1 MARRVGEWRV
11 EQLDRYVR
19 EGFDCGKPSL
29 NDFLHLLV
37 LRYEKRNLRRTY
49 AALLGDDGRVLGY
62 YTLASGKIGAKSFRA
77 NQGKKFPRQTVRV
90 VLLALLAV
98 DQRGHG

>member
-1 MARRVGEWRV
+1 MVSRRSMTSSIC
-11 EQLDRYVR
+11 LSSDM
-19 EGFDCGKPSL
+19 
-29 NDFLHLLV
+29 
-37 LRYEKRNLRRTY
+37 RN
-49 AALLGDDGRVLGY
+49 GICDGPMLPFWETMGAFLGY